1 MSVDEIGENVYVSGA
16 AIIHDAM
23 GNLIQ
28 TCETLENGG
37 QLLFSRELYGDQ
49 NEMVNCTV
57 PMLYL
62 RCYRCLVISHDGSG
76 HTSPCMPKYTIS
88 GLRTDIYAKP
98 IYQMFQFRVKK
109 SDGVVHYL
117 NIDSGRFEVLD
128 GQSLLCPA
136 TDGILDSFS
145 GEKYLRL
152 TYSACAFKRF
162 SIVIAVLMNG
172 CWRLRY
178 RIVPSAVHGILV
190 FKMRSTLHFTNGR
203 VILPDDFKLNTILV
217 VGIKPSGSFKI
228 NFRIFAN
235 EDGQLDTENFNGYLG
250 DATLSVDANG
260 IDASTIDDN
269 IDGENH
275 QSKKSVKFDHRLY
288 EQPQEPVASFRS
300 QRREHQQ

>member
-1 MSVDEIGENVYVSGA
+1 
-16 AIIHDAM
+16 
-23 GNLIQ
+23 
-28 TCETLENGG
+28 
-37 QLLFSRELYGDQ
+37 
-49 NEMVNCTV
+49 MVNCTV

-235 EDGQLDTENFNGYLG
+235 EDGLKILMAIWAMQRFPSTPM
-250 DATLSVDANG
+250 
-260 IDASTIDDN
+260 ASTPVPSTTTSMVKIINQKKASSLIIGSMNNPKSQWLLFVVNDVN
-269 IDGENH
+269 IN
-275 QSKKSVKFDHRLY
+275 SS
-288 EQPQEPVASFRS
+288 
-300 QRREHQQ
+300 